1 LSGEEAKGWL
11 AMFESAGSAI
21 PDGKLQKQLELIPLR
36 LDTEGRKSLEDMTF
50 S

>member
-11 AMFESAGSAI
+11 AIFEAAGSGI

-36 LDTEGRKSLEDMTF
+36 LDTEKAEKD
-50 S
+50 